1 MAIRILTDSAAD
13 YEPQEL
19 AEKHIAMVPIGIA
32 FGDESFQDG
41 YDLSKEEFYK
51 RLLTREHFPKTAQ
64 PSPNEFLTH
73 FEAAKEAGDQLI
85 AILLSSGLSGT
96 YHSACLAQEMCEYD
110 GIFVIDSLSAVT
122 GMRLMVDTALLRVA
136 EGKSAEE
143 IVAEVIDMR
152 SRMTIYAGMD
162 TLEYLRMGG
171 RISKTQASLAGALNV
186 KPILSVNPV
195 DGTLD
200 VPNKA
205 LGMKRAMGILMD
217 YMKKIPRDPTYPV
230 YFPFSLSPENVKSF
244 IALAK
249 QQYPDIDE
257 TLYFNLGPTIGSHI
271 GDNAFGFTYVRA
283 K

>member
-1 MAIRILTDSAAD
+1 MAIRILTDSSAD

-19 AEKHIAMVPIGIA
+19 AGKGILMVPIGVA
-32 FGDESFQDG
+32 FGDEAFQDG
-41 YDLSKEEFYK
+41 YNLSKEEFYR
-51 RLLTREHFPKTAQ
+51 RLLTRKHFPKTAQ
-64 PSPNEFLTH
+64 PSPAEFLTY
-73 FEAAKEAGDQLI
+73 FEAAKEAGDQLV

-96 YHSACLAQEMCEYD
+96 YHSACVAKEMCDYAD
-110 GIFVIDSLSAVT
+110 IHVIDSRSAVT
-122 GMRLMVDTALLRVA
+122 GIRMMVDTALARVA
-136 EGKSAEE
+136 EGRSAQQIEDE
-143 IVAEVIDMR
+143 IVDMR

-186 KPILSVNPV
+186 KPVLSVNPV

-205 LGMKRAMGILMD
+205 LGLKRAMGILLD
-217 YMKKIPRDPTYPV
+217 YMKKIPRDSSYPI
-230 YFPFSLSPENVKSF
+230 YFPFSLNPENVKSF

-257 TLYFNLGPTIGSHI
+257 NLFFNLGPTIGSHI